1 MKSSED
7 PKAGGSGGGGE
18 VEVLYSVLGLAPGAA
33 EEEVRMAYRR
43 LAMRYH
49 PDGSGDPATAR
60 QFARVVRAYKI
71 LKARASEPPRAP
83 VARAPRDRFALVL
96 EAEEDLF
103 SLGQILASD
112 PDPRAR
118 EAATR
123 RLGLSGRRAAYV
135 FLRRAFYD
143 SDEAVALA
151 AVRAV
156 AFIGSRQ
163 AGGEVAAL
171 YSRSGKAMRERMLEA
186 AAATKEPLFKATLE
200 AAAADADPSLRARA
214 ARISRELDAALDSSP

>member
-1 MKSSED
+1 MKSPED
-7 PKAGGSGGGGE
+7 PQAGSPGSVRE
-18 VEVLYSVLGLAPGAA
+18 VEALYSVLGLEPGAA
-33 EEEVRMAYRR
+33 EDEVRTAYRR

-49 PDGSGDPATAR
+49 PDGSRDPATAR

-71 LKARASEPPRAP
+71 LKARPGAPPKATGS
-83 VARAPRDRFALVL
+83 PRDRFALVL
-96 EAEEDLF
+96 EAGEDLF
-103 SLGQILASD
+103 SLGQILAVD

-118 EAATR
+118 EAAAR
-123 RLGLSGRRAAYV
+123 SLGLSGRRSAYV

-143 SDEAVALA
+143 SDEGVALA

-171 YSRSGKAMRERMLEA
+171 YSRSGRAMRERMLEA

-200 AAAADADPSLRARA
+200 AAATDEDQALRLRA
-214 ARISRELDAALDSSP
+214 ARIAVEL